1 MGFGLLFIGYF
12 LTMINSPIFGLFGTL
27 IRVGGCALLLCAA
40 VKLGKYNK
48 AFNLT
53 LVGAVLMT
61 AMSAVLLAI
70 NIDGFLYS
78 NLITPDKL
86 FSDLAKTVI
95 GYTEQGVSFVFNSF
109 LLWGILKISKE
120 TEAKKITV
128 AAIRNYI
135 FVCAY
140 YLMYVISFLP
150 FSGIQ
155 SAQSEFAVITWILY
169 FVWIGLNLFLL
180 FNCYATICDE
190 DDLEMERKPSKFA
203 FVNKFRDEFERKSQ
217 KAREADALYRQEKRQ
232 KREDK
237 RKGRRKK

>member
-12 LTMINSPIFGLFGTL
+12 LTMINSPIFGLFGTV
-27 IRVGGCALLLCAA
+27 IRVGGCALMLCAA

-53 LVGAVLMT
+53 FIGAVLM
-61 AMSAVLLAI
+61 AVISAVLLAV
-70 NIDGFLYS
+70 NVDDFLYS
-78 NLITPDKL
+78 NLITSDKL
-86 FSDLAKTVI
+86 FSDFAKNVI
-95 GYTEQGVSFVFNSF
+95 GYTEQGVSFVFNSL
-109 LLWGILKISKE
+109 LLWAILKIAKE
-120 TEAKKITV
+120 TEAKKISI

-150 FSGIQ
+150 FSGIRA
-155 SAQSEFAVITWILY
+155 AQSEFAVITWILY

-190 DDLEMERKPSKFA
+190 NDVDMERKPSKFE

-217 KAREADALYRQEKRQ
+217 KAREADMLYRQEKRQ
-232 KREDK
+232 KRENR
-237 RKGRRKK
+237 RKGRKQK

>member
-27 IRVGGCALLLCAA
+27 IRAGGCALMICAA

-48 AFNLT
+48 AFDLT
-53 LVGAVLMT
+53 FIGAILMA
-61 AMSAVLLAI
+61 AMSAVLIAI
-70 NIDGFLYS
+70 NIDGLLYNS
-78 NLITPDKL
+78 LITSDKL
-86 FSDLAKTVI
+86 FSDFAKTVV
-95 GYTEQGVSFVFNSF
+95 GYVEQGISFVFNSF

-120 TEAKKITV
+120 TEVKKITV

-140 YLMYVISFLP
+140 YLLYVISFLP
-150 FSGIQ
+150 FNGIR

-190 DDLEMERKPSKFA
+190 DDLEMERKPSKFD
-203 FVNKFRDEFERKSQ
+203 FVNKFRDEFDKKSQ
-217 KAREADALYRQEKRQ
+217 KAREADMLYRQERRQ
-232 KREDK
+232 KREDRRKGKK
-237 RKGRRKK
+237 RK